1 MTDRL
6 AELLQRFAINAQ
18 VFHAG
23 TLCGHN
29 SLEAQDGLGQLH
41 LIRRGPVEVIH
52 DDASLIVETPSLL
65 LYPRPMAHRFITDA
79 VDGADMVCA
88 NLRFEGGLH
97 NPISAAL
104 PPFICLPLDSIAGAT
119 DVLRILF
126 DEAFKQRCGRHA
138 VVNRL
143 FEVVI
148 IQILRQ
154 LMENNQMQSGM
165 LAGLAHARLRIPIV
179 AMHEHPSKE
188 WSLEDLASTAGMSRS
203 AFATAFR
210 EVVGITAGQYLQSW
224 RIGLAQRALRQG
236 QPLKLIAADVGYGS
250 EVALSRA
257 FKAHTGQSPGQWRKS
272 VGSV

>member
-6 AELLQRFAINAQ
+6 AELLYRFAINAQ

-23 TLCGHN
+23 TLCGDN
-29 SLEAQDGLGQLH
+29 LLEAQRDLGQLH

-52 DDASLIVETPSLL
+52 DDGPLNIEEPSLL
-65 LYPRPMAHRFITDA
+65 LYPRPMAHRFLSDPLA
-79 VDGADMVCA
+79 GADMVCA
-88 NLRFEGGLH
+88 NLRFEGGMH

-104 PPFICLPLDSIAGAT
+104 PPVICLPLTSINDSA

-126 DEAFKQRCGRHA
+126 DEAFEQRCGKHA

-154 LMENNQMQSGM
+154 LMESKQMKSGM
-165 LAGLAHARLRIPIV
+165 LAGLAHARLRIPMV
-179 AMHEHPSKE
+179 AMHENPSKE
-188 WSLEDLASTAGMSRS
+188 WSLEDLASNAGMSRS
-203 AFATAFR
+203 AFATTFR
-210 EVVGITAGQYLQSW
+210 DVVGITPGQYLQGW
-224 RIGLAQRALRQG
+224 RIDLTQRALRQG

-250 EVALSRA
+250 EAALSRA
-257 FKAHTGQSPGQWRKS
+257 FKAHTGQSPGQWRKAA
-272 VGSV
+272 GY